1 MCRYNLQPYFS
12 ISDRLFQK
20 KSLSTSTRSVT
31 IIASTICCPAIKEL
45 LKNLKNKLNVECHSE
60 IISKQT
66 VVPLSKISSDIVIV
80 VLSKE
85 ILTCVS
91 ILFGKPNISDGKSV
105 VFVECDSFDYEVSIL
120 PKYPIFNIV
129 NSCDRLMEFLALE
142 MGPQDNQY
150 IPGKFKHLKNE
161 SIHRET
167 ANGNR
172 ISSFDA
178 ISILKDSRYSM
189 SPNMDSI
196 SKIIDYEKSAICT
209 MNPTGYGAEDSE
221 VSTVFSGRS
230 WILPADRYSDL
241 DSAYITQSDCMKQIN
256 DLYDA
261 SRRPTGA
268 KRTPEEME
276 AISLGERSV

>member
-1 MCRYNLQPYFS
+1 
-12 ISDRLFQK
+12 
-20 KSLSTSTRSVT
+20 
-31 IIASTICCPAIKEL
+31 
-45 LKNLKNKLNVECHSE
+45 
-60 IISKQT
+60 
-66 VVPLSKISSDIVIV
+66 
-80 VLSKE
+80 
-85 ILTCVS
+85 
-91 ILFGKPNISDGKSV
+91 
-105 VFVECDSFDYEVSIL
+105 
-120 PKYPIFNIV
+120 
-129 NSCDRLMEFLALE
+129 MEFLALE
-142 MGPQDNQY
+142 MGLQDNQY

-167 ANGNR
+167 ANGNK

-221 VSTVFSGRS
+221 VSTVFSGCS

-241 DSAYITQSDCMKQIN
+241 DSAYVTQSECMKQIN

-261 SRRPTGA
+261 SRRPTEA